1 MKRIFNLLA
10 ALALV
15 VSMQGCGSGPA
26 TEPELPENPDS
37 PTQASVQLR
46 LKGDI
51 AAIKPSTRVDA
62 DGFEAND
69 KVGVYVSAT
78 GSLSTSRNMINN
90 EAFTYSSG
98 NLTAPEGKEVY
109 WGTPDVR
116 LNVWAYYPYAESVSN
131 NAAYPFAVATDQSL
145 AADFYDSDFI
155 TAQATDLA
163 PQAEAVNLTF
173 NHSLS
178 KIAVT
183 LTKGTG
189 ITDEEWTAA
198 TKRLSIRGV
207 VVDGTIDLADGTA
220 TTGTTKGEVKS
231 YANGGVYSSIVYPQ
245 ESEITFRLEMGDDI
259 YTYTTDADYEAGY
272 EYDYSFT
279 INVNNPQQMTLTTT
293 TITPWGN
300 GGETEMGTMSDII
313 SFTDAKFKEWLLG
326 EDFYAY
332 DPEREGNITNHF
344 YNTGTKIDANNDG
357 EISASEAERVVYIS
371 LSRTGIQS
379 LDDLKHFPNLLR
391 FSCYDEALST
401 IELSQNT
408 KLIWLYCSGNQITNI
423 NLTNLTALQ
432 YLQVGAAPSLTSLDV
447 SKNIALVHFE
457 VGGTGLTTLDL
468 WHNVALEK
476 IYCWDNKLTG
486 LNLNLNGKMPL
497 KVLNCRNNQ
506 LTSLNVSN
514 FTTLEYLDCN
524 TNKLSYL
531 DVTKN
536 VELTYLY
543 CSNNPLMTLDIS
555 KNTKLTRLLCA
566 DNQLTSLDV
575 SNNTAL
581 TYLNC
586 YKNKLTSLDVS
597 NNTALTSLNCMMNKL
612 TSLDVSNNLELSSLW
627 CYDQDDEQG
636 NNLLETIYIAQGQ
649 ESENFAIPEETEIE
663 YKQN

>member
-1 MKRIFNLLA
+1 MKHLSTFLA
-10 ALALV
+10 ALLLV
-15 VSMQGCGSGPA
+15 ITMQGCGNGPVP
-26 TEPELPENPDS
+26 EPELPDNPDN
-37 PTQASVQLR
+37 PTQSAVQMH
-46 LKGDI
+46 LKGNI
-51 AAIKPSTRVDA
+51 SAITPATRVNA

-78 GSLSTSRNMINN
+78 GSLAQSANMLNN
-90 EAFTYSSG
+90 EAFTYAGG
-98 NLTAPEGKEVY
+98 NITAPEGKEVY
-109 WGTPDVR
+109 WGTPNVR
-116 LNVWAYYPYAESVSN
+116 LSVWAYYPYVESISN

-189 ITDEEWTAA
+189 ITDEEWAAA
-198 TKRLSIRGV
+198 TKRLSVRGV

-231 YANGGVYSSIVYPQ
+231 FANGGTYSSIVYPQ
-245 ESEITFRLEMGDDI
+245 DSEITFRLEMGDDI

-279 INVNNPQQMTLTTT
+279 INASNPQQMTLNTT

-300 GGETEMGTMSDII
+300 GGETEMGAMSDII
-313 SFTDAKFKEWLLG
+313 SFTDAKFKEYLLG

-332 DPEREGNITNHF
+332 DPEREGNITYHF
-344 YNTGTKIDANNDG
+344 YNTGTKIDANHDG
-357 EISASEAERVVYIS
+357 EISASEAERVVDIS

-391 FSCYDEALST
+391 FSCYNEALST

-408 KLIWLYCSGNQITNI
+408 KLIWLVCSGNQITNI

-432 YLQVGAAPSLTSLDV
+432 YFQVGAAPSLTSLDV

-457 VGGTGLTTLDL
+457 VGGTELTTLDL

-486 LNLNLNGKMPL
+486 LNLNVKMPL

-514 FTTLEYLDCN
+514 FTKLESLDCQ

-536 VELTYLY
+536 VELTHLY
-543 CSNNPLMTLDIS
+543 CGGNQLMT
-555 KNTKLTRLLCA
+555 
-566 DNQLTSLDV
+566 LDV

-581 TYLNC
+581 TYLGC
-586 YKNKLTSLDVS
+586 HMNKLTSLDVS
-597 NNTALTSLNCMMNKL
+597 NNTALTSLVCYMNKL

-627 CYDQDDEQG
+627 CTYQDDEQG
-636 NNLLETIYIAQGQ
+636 NNLLETIYIAEGQ
-649 ESENFAIPEETEIE
+649 EIEHINIPEETVIE
-663 YKQN
+663 EKDSEQSFITITIPESGGNTR

>member
-1 MKRIFNLLA
+1 MKHLSTFLA
-10 ALALV
+10 ALLFV
-15 VSMQGCGSGPA
+15 ITMQGCGNGPVP
-26 TEPELPENPDS
+26 EPELPDNPDN
-37 PTQASVQLR
+37 PTQSAVQMR
-46 LKGDI
+46 LKGNI
-51 AAIKPSTRVDA
+51 SAITPATRVNA

-78 GSLSTSRNMINN
+78 GSLAKSANMLNN
-90 EAFTYSSG
+90 EAFTYAGG
-98 NLTAPEGKEVY
+98 NITAPEGKEVY
-109 WGTPDVR
+109 WGTPNVR
-116 LNVWAYYPYAESVSN
+116 LSVWAYYPYVESISN
-131 NAAYPFAVATDQSL
+131 NAAYPFAVATDQSK

-189 ITDEEWTAA
+189 ITDEEWAAA
-198 TKRLSIRGV
+198 TKRLSVRGV

-220 TTGTTKGEVKS
+220 TAGTTKGEVKS
-231 YANGGVYSSIVYPQ
+231 YADGGVYSSIVYPQ

-279 INVNNPQQMTLTTT
+279 INASNPQQMTLNTT

-300 GGETEMGTMSDII
+300 GGETEMGAMSDII
-313 SFTDAKFKEWLLG
+313 SFTDAKFKEYLLG
-326 EDFYAY
+326 ADFYAY
-332 DPEREGNITNHF
+332 DPEREGNTTNHF

-357 EISASEAERVVYIS
+357 EISASEAERVVDIS

-379 LDDLKHFPNLLR
+379 LDDLKHFPNLLH

-408 KLIWLYCSGNQITNI
+408 KLIWLVCAGRQITNI

-447 SKNIALVHFE
+447 SKNTALVHFE
-457 VGGTGLTTLDL
+457 VGMTELTTLDL

-486 LNLNLNGKMPL
+486 LGLNVKMPL

-514 FTTLEYLDCN
+514 FTKLESLDCQA
-524 TNKLSYL
+524 NKLSYL

-536 VELTYLY
+536 VELTNLN
-543 CSNNPLMTLDIS
+543 CGGNQLMTLNIS
-555 KNTKLTRLLCA
+555 KNTKLTRLACNY
-566 DNQLTSLDV
+566 NQLTSLDV

-581 TYLNC
+581 TYLSC
-586 YKNKLTSLDVS
+586 LK
-597 NNTALTSLNCMMNKL
+597 NKL

-627 CYDQDDEQG
+627 CSDQDDEQG

-649 ESENFAIPEETEIE
+649 EIEQIIIPEETVIE
-663 YKQN
+663 EKDSGQSSITITIPESGGNTR